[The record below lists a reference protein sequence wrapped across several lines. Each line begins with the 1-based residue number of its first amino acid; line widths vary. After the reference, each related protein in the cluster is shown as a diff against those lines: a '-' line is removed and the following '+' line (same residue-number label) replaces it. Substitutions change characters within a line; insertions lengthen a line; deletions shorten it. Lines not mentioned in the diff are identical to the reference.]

1 MFTGIIRGRGKVTAL
16 DDRTSFRRISL
27 LVPEELT
34 PGIELGA
41 SIAVNG
47 VCLTVAKFDGSEV
60 SFDVM
65 AESLR
70 VTTLGDLG
78 VGSEVNMER
87 AALQNSEVGGHPL
100 SGHID
105 CTCEIERI
113 ERPENNVVMTFR
125 VPEPFIRYI
134 FSKGYIGLNGTS
146 LTVTDVD
153 RRVGTF
159 KVWFIPET
167 LRVTTFGESREGD
180 RVNLEVERNTQV
192 IVDTVTEFLA
202 DQLKLNGAPML
213 AEQLNLVA
221 GGKKL
226 LE

>member
-1 MFTGIIRGRGKVTAL
+1 MFTGIIKGRGKVTAI
-16 DDRTSFRRISL
+16 DEKISFRRITL
-27 LVPEELT
+27 LLPFELT
-34 PGIELGA
+34 AEIEIGA
-41 SIAVNG
+41 SISVNG
-47 VCLTVAKFDGSEV
+47 VCLTVAKFESSEV

-70 VTTLGDLG
+70 VTTLGELG
-78 VGSEVNMER
+78 VGSEVNIER

-105 CTCEIERI
+105 CTCVIDRI

-125 VPEPFIRYI
+125 VPEPFIKYI

-146 LTVTDVD
+146 LTVTDAD
-153 RRVGTF
+153 REAGTF

-167 LRVTTFGESREGD
+167 LRVTIFGDSREGD
-180 RVNLEVERNTQV
+180 RVNLEVERSTQV
-192 IVDTVTEFLA
+192 IVDTVRDFLEERVRRGEI
-202 DQLKLNGAPML
+202 KG
-213 AEQLNLVA
+213 
-221 GGKKL
+221 L